1 MPLRINTPPESDFT
15 NPLGMLSDCHR
26 RIERF
31 LAALAFVAEQS
42 ASTGLGAGQRATL
55 DAALRY
61 FREAAPKHTLDEEE
75 SLFPRLRASDGA
87 AEALALL
94 DSLHTDHELAEAYHR
109 EVETLAGRLLAD
121 GRLSEEESRRLI
133 SVLKYLRAVYREHI
147 RAEDEGLFP
156 LAGRVLSGTELEAVG
171 REMAER
177 RGVDLRRQ

>member
-1 MPLRINTPPESDFT
+1 MSVRINEPLESDFT

-42 ASTGLGAGQRATL
+42 ASTGPGEGQRKTL

-75 SLFPRLRASDGA
+75 SLFPRLRVSDGA
-87 AEALALL
+87 REAAALL
-94 DSLHTDHELAEAYHR
+94 DSLHADHEMAEALHR
-109 EVETLAGRLLAD
+109 EVETLAGLLLAE
-121 GRLSEEESRRLI
+121 GRLPEDESRRLVA
-133 SVLKYLRAVYREHI
+133 VLNDLRAVYQKHI
-147 RAEDEGLFP
+147 RAEDEELFP
-156 LAGRVLSGTELEAVG
+156 LAGRVLSGPELEAVG

-177 RGVDLRRQ
+177 RGVNFRRQ